1 LPDINKKFYD
11 IINQEDWDLESIE
24 DIQDE
29 PVILKQYIFI
39 GDLPEDSYIIPTN
52 IPGVWLNINLG
63 FNTEGGDEHGS
74 W

>member
-1 LPDINKKFYD
+1 MPDINKKFYD

-29 PVILKQYIFI
+29 PVILRQYIFI
-39 GDLPEDSYIIPTN
+39 GDLPENSYIVPTQ

-63 FNTEGGDEHGS
+63 FDVEEGDDNA